1 MITHNLALC
10 TSIEYLEVR
19 SGTNNRTVYTSRR
32 EEGLCRIKEKTEEK
46 RRRRRNNKK
55 SIMKAADDIL
65 VPEFNSPQ
73 RKSTVVVAAFNLR
86 IYE

>member
-32 EEGLCRIKEKTEEK
+32 EEGLCRIKEKTKRKEADEE
-46 RRRRRNNKK
+46 
-55 SIMKAADDIL
+55 II
-65 VPEFNSPQ
+65 
-73 RKSTVVVAAFNLR
+73 RKVL
-86 IYE
+86 